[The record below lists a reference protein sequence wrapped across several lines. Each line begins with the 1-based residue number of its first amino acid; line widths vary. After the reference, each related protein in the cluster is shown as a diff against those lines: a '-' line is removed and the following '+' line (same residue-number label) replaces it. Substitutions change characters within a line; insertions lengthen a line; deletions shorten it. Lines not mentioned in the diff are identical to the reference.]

1 MFQFETAPD
10 PVPTAIPP
18 PVDTY
23 HQQQANKFL
32 AGFAALQVDLPE
44 MALPHPTT
52 ESFVRGYRLVP
63 VEFNDDVIWQTSQT
77 PDLQM
82 LNRLDVPDARN
93 RQQFNQAWRPALDEL
108 DKFSTKLR
116 FQLGLN
122 HAVVSASTLQTYAG
136 GKALSRDPGSTLTR
150 AAVKIM
156 GRHFKGR
163 GLRKLVKQPPQPPP
177 QPVPTAPATTFDG
190 IPITGKESKMDH

>member
-10 PVPTAIPP
+10 PASTAPPP

-32 AGFAALQVDLPE
+32 EAFAALQVELPS

-52 ESFVRGYRLVP
+52 DSFVKGYRSVP
-63 VEFNDDVIWQTSQT
+63 VAFNDDVIWQTSQT
-77 PDLQM
+77 PDLQL

-108 DKFSTKLR
+108 DKFGTKLR

-122 HAVVSASTLQTYAG
+122 HAIVSASTLQTYAG
-136 GKALSRDPGSTLTR
+136 GKALARDPGSTLTR

-163 GLRKLVKQPPQPPP
+163 GLRKLATQPPP
-177 QPVPTAPATTFDG
+177 APTVPADPFEG
-190 IPITGKESKMDH
+190 IAITGKVSTMDH